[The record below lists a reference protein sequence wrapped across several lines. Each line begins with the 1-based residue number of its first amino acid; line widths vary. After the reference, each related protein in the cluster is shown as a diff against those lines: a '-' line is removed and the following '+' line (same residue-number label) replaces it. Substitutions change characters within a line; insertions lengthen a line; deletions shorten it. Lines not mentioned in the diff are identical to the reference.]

1 MSNMSDIEI
10 KKIVSLYKNQR
21 EKDKE
26 RYSRIKDTEEFK
38 LKNRARAKA
47 HYEKTKEIRQQRYKD
62 ERDIRLAKNTYY
74 YYKRVDKMD
83 LFKEKHSD
91 KYEILKKCGYFSFN
105 DQSPLESITTSD
117 IVYDS
122 ATSLSSSESVE

>member
-26 RYSRIKDTEEFK
+26 RYSRIKDTEDFK

-62 ERDIRLAKNTYY
+62 ERDTRLAKNTYY

-83 LFKEKHSD
+83 LFKDKHSE

-105 DQSPLESITTSD
+105 DQCPSESITTSD

-122 ATSLSSSESVE
+122 AASSSESVE